1 MNIEMLIESKN
12 SNNNYI
18 NIEISKDTQIS
29 ACSLLREGQTEYE
42 QDVLYFGAI
51 SQIINQENQPK
62 NLVWWQEQDTGNDR
76 VDNGFYDRILS
87 TNWIQIAKDDWLDI
101 YNQLNDKCIRRLKNE
116 NDYAQ
121 MIQMTLQGEPLFA
134 ILDFAYSKLKNEIV
148 VIDVSGKLLGHT
160 SIFDIPDVLWMTS
173 IQKGYCSY
181 EFMEHIKSERFKKQ
195 RPVTDVAFLS
205 ECYQDHLI
213 YLSSKIILDGQ
224 LVGYVF
230 MIQNKEPF
238 QPNCY
243 EMLPYVSRTAGYY
256 IKHRYG
262 GKAEPFHI
270 YDSVLTDVLAG
281 MSPRHIAARIQIG
294 EIKFPDKMCVLVIK
308 PAYYRSEREI
318 KKDLTHQ
325 LVTLFQSVPYVYYEE
340 SLVFIVPVDDTLNL
354 PNKSRQALVQLA
366 QREHLKIGK
375 SNGFSEVI
383 RLKQYYEEACEAL
396 KAAKEFNL
404 NGDFIDFQSV
414 VFYSLLN
421 KLPVE
426 INLMKYVHPALRLL
440 KQYDDAN
447 GTHLYETLKVYAKTG
462 FNQKET
468 ADQMFLHRN
477 TLNYR
482 MKRIDEI
489 AGLDLKNP
497 ESLFHLMLAY
507 FIDDYLSIKSYP

>member
-1 MNIEMLIESKN
+1 MNIETLIESKSDTN
-12 SNNNYI
+12 KYI
-18 NIEISKDTQIS
+18 NVEISTDIQIS
-29 ACSLLREGQTEYE
+29 ACSLISEGRTDYE

-51 SQIINQENQPK
+51 SQILNQEKQPQ
-62 NLVWWQEQDTGNDR
+62 NIVWWQEQDTVSDPA
-76 VDNGFYDRILS
+76 DKSLYDRILS
-87 TNWIQIAKDDWLDI
+87 TNWIQIAKSDWLDI
-101 YNQLNDKCIRRLKNE
+101 YNQLNDRCMRRLKNE

-121 MIQMTLQGEPLFA
+121 MIQMTLQGNPLSA
-134 ILDFAYSKLKNEIV
+134 ILDFAFAKLKNEIV

-160 SIFDIPDVLWMTS
+160 STFEIPDVLWMTS

-230 MIQNKEPF
+230 MIQNREPF
-238 QPNCY
+238 NQNCF
-243 EMLPYVSRTAGYY
+243 EMLPYVSRSAGYH
-256 IKHRYG
+256 IKYRYG

-294 EIKFPDKMCVLVIK
+294 EIKFPDRMCVIVIK

-325 LVTLFQSVPYVYYEE
+325 LITLFKSVPYVYYEG
-340 SLVFIVPVDDTLNL
+340 SLVFIVPVDGTLKL

-375 SNGFSEVI
+375 SNGFTEVLH
-383 RLKQYYEEACEAL
+383 LKQYYEEACEAL
-396 KAAKEFNL
+396 KVAKEFNF
-404 NGDFIDFQSV
+404 NADFIDFQSV

-421 KLPVE
+421 ELPAE
-426 INLMKYVHPALRLL
+426 TNLMKYVHPALRLL

-447 GTHLYETLKVYAKTG
+447 GAHLYETLKVYAKTG

-468 ADQMFLHRN
+468 AEQMFLHRN

-497 ESLFHLMLAY
+497 EILFHLMLAY
-507 FIDDYLSIKSYP
+507 LIDDYLNSKSNP